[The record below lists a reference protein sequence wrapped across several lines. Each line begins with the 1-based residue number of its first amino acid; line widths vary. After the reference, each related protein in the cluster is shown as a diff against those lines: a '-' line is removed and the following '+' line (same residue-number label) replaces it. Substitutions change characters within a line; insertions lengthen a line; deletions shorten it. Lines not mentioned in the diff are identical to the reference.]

1 MIAVDEA
8 ELDARLTTAEAN
20 VSVMAT
26 NLLALEETP
35 AFTLIRHT
43 TFTGETRAALGA
55 ALDGAA
61 ALWDRASAYGAVV
74 AEARRLRDEQRHPSG
89 ARRQELER
97 LLAGP
102 VHAATADTSGSGLT
116 GRTIFGAGAGA
127 GAVTLDQLGAD
138 LVSSYAAVVQAVRR
152 IDAAWQDQ
160 LPVLQHLDGE
170 LRAAAADATALG
182 LVADRELGTLPERV
196 RDALSAATTDPIGH
210 AATTE
215 GLQREVTALRDGLR
229 SLARSRDQ
237 LPADLARARQEL
249 VTLRLLVARGADAA
263 ERARAKVATP
273 AGVREPLDADELD
286 AAAPRGLGP
295 ELDRI
300 EQAASGGWRAQRAA
314 LDAWFERARALK
326 ARADAVVRANEAP
339 VAARDELRGRL
350 ESYRA
355 MAGAHGAAEDAALT
369 ELYERARAALHTA
382 PADLRAAAPIVVQYM
397 TAVRARAAQ
406 AGGQR

>member
-1 MIAVDEA
+1 MIVVDEA
-8 ELDARLTTAEAN
+8 EIDARLTTAETN
-20 VSVMAT
+20 VSGMAT

-43 TFTGETRAALGA
+43 SFTGETRAALGA
-55 ALDGAA
+55 ALAGAA

-102 VHAATADTSGSGLT
+102 VHAATTDTSGSGLT
-116 GRTIFGAGAGA
+116 GRTIFGAGT
-127 GAVTLDQLGAD
+127 GAVTLDQLGAE
-138 LVSSYAAVVQAVRR
+138 LHSSYAAVVEAVRR

-160 LPVLQHLDGE
+160 LPMLQHLDGE
-170 LRAAAADATALG
+170 LRAAAADAAALG

-196 RDALSAATTDPIGH
+196 HDALSAATTDPIGH
-210 AATTE
+210 VATTDQ
-215 GLQREVTALRDGLR
+215 LRREVTALRDHLR
-229 SLARSRDQ
+229 TLARARDQ
-237 LPADLARARQEL
+237 LPTDLVRARQEL
-249 VTLRLLVARGADAA
+249 VALQLLVARGADAA
-263 ERARAKVATP
+263 ERARAKVKTP
-273 AGVREPLDADELD
+273 AGVRDPLDVAELD

-314 LDAWFERARALK
+314 LDVWFERARALRTK
-326 ARADAVVRANEAP
+326 ADAVVRANEAP

-355 MAGAHGAAEDAALT
+355 MAGAHGAAEDATLT

-382 PADLRAAAPIVVQYM
+382 PADLRAAAPLVVQYM

>member
-1 MIAVDEA
+1 MIVVDEA
-8 ELDARLTTAEAN
+8 EIDARLTTAEAN
-20 VSVMAT
+20 VSGMAT

-43 TFTGETRAALGA
+43 SFTGETRAALGA
-55 ALDGAA
+55 ALAGAA

-102 VHAATADTSGSGLT
+102 VHAATTDTSGSGLT
-116 GRTIFGAGAGA
+116 GRTIFGAGT
-127 GAVTLDQLGAD
+127 GAVTLDQLGAE
-138 LVSSYAAVVQAVRR
+138 LHSSYAAVVEAVRR

-160 LPVLQHLDGE
+160 LPMLQHLDGE
-170 LRAAAADATALG
+170 LRAAAADAAALG

-196 RDALSAATTDPIGH
+196 HDALSAATTDPIGH
-210 AATTE
+210 VATTDQ
-215 GLQREVTALRDGLR
+215 LRREVTALRDHLR
-229 SLARSRDQ
+229 TLARARDQ
-237 LPADLARARQEL
+237 LPTDLVRARQEL
-249 VTLRLLVARGADAA
+249 VALQLLVARGADAA
-263 ERARAKVATP
+263 ERARTKVKTP
-273 AGVREPLDADELD
+273 AGVRDPLDVAELD

-314 LDAWFERARALK
+314 LDVWFERARALRTK
-326 ARADAVVRANEAP
+326 ADAVVRANEAP

-355 MAGAHGAAEDAALT
+355 MAGAHGAAEDATLT

-382 PADLRAAAPIVVQYM
+382 PADLRAAAPLVVQYM

>member
-1 MIAVDEA
+1 MIVVDEA
-8 ELDARLTTAEAN
+8 EIDARLTTAETN
-20 VSVMAT
+20 VSGMAT

-43 TFTGETRAALGA
+43 SFTGETHAALGA
-55 ALDGAA
+55 ALAGAA

-102 VHAATADTSGSGLT
+102 VHAATTDTSGSGLT
-116 GRTIFGAGAGA
+116 GRTIFGAGT
-127 GAVTLDQLGAD
+127 GAVTLDQLGAE
-138 LVSSYAAVVQAVRR
+138 LHSSYAAVVEAVRR
-152 IDAAWQDQ
+152 VDAAWQDQ
-160 LPVLQHLDGE
+160 LPMLQHLDGE
-170 LRAAAADATALG
+170 LRAAAADAAALG

-196 RDALSAATTDPIGH
+196 HDALSAATTDPIGH
-210 AATTE
+210 VATTDQ
-215 GLQREVTALRDGLR
+215 LRREVTALRDHLR
-229 SLARSRDQ
+229 TLARARDQ
-237 LPADLARARQEL
+237 LPTDLVRARQEL
-249 VTLRLLVARGADAA
+249 VALQLLVARGADAA
-263 ERARAKVATP
+263 ERARTKVKTP
-273 AGVREPLDADELD
+273 AGVRDPLDVAELD

-314 LDAWFERARALK
+314 LDVWFERARALRTK
-326 ARADAVVRANEAP
+326 ADAVVRANEAP

-355 MAGAHGAAEDAALT
+355 MAGAHGAAEDATLT

-382 PADLRAAAPIVVQYM
+382 PADLRAAAPLVVQYM

>member
-8 ELDARLTTAEAN
+8 EIDARLTTAEAN
-20 VSVMAT
+20 VSGMAT

-43 TFTGETRAALGA
+43 SFTGETRAALGA
-55 ALDGAA
+55 ALAGAA

-102 VHAATADTSGSGLT
+102 VHAATTDTSGSGLT
-116 GRTIFGAGAGA
+116 GRTIFGAGT
-127 GAVTLDQLGAD
+127 GAVTLDQLGAE
-138 LVSSYAAVVQAVRR
+138 LHSSYAAVVEAVRR
-152 IDAAWQDQ
+152 VDAAWQDQ
-160 LPVLQHLDGE
+160 LPMLQHLDGE
-170 LRAAAADATALG
+170 LRAAAADAAALG

-196 RDALSAATTDPIGH
+196 HDALSAATTDPIGH
-210 AATTE
+210 VATTDQ
-215 GLQREVTALRDGLR
+215 LRREVTALRDHLR
-229 SLARSRDQ
+229 TLARARDQ
-237 LPADLARARQEL
+237 LPTDLVRARQEL
-249 VTLRLLVARGADAA
+249 VALQLLVARGADAA
-263 ERARAKVATP
+263 ERARTKVKTP
-273 AGVREPLDADELD
+273 AGVRDPLDVAELD

-314 LDAWFERARALK
+314 LDVWFERARALRTK
-326 ARADAVVRANEAP
+326 ADAVVRANEAP

-355 MAGAHGAAEDAALT
+355 MAGAHGAAEDATLT

-382 PADLRAAAPIVVQYM
+382 PADLRAAAPLVVQYM

>member
-1 MIAVDEA
+1 MIVVDEA
-8 ELDARLTTAEAN
+8 EIDARLTTAETN
-20 VSVMAT
+20 VSGMAT

-43 TFTGETRAALGA
+43 SFTGETRAALGA
-55 ALDGAA
+55 ALAGAA

-102 VHAATADTSGSGLT
+102 VHAATTDTSGSGLT
-116 GRTIFGAGAGA
+116 GRTIFGAGT
-127 GAVTLDQLGAD
+127 GAVTLDQLGAE
-138 LVSSYAAVVQAVRR
+138 LHSSYAAVVEAVRR
-152 IDAAWQDQ
+152 VDAAWQDQ
-160 LPVLQHLDGE
+160 LPMLQHLDGE
-170 LRAAAADATALG
+170 LRAAAADAAALG

-196 RDALSAATTDPIGH
+196 HDALSAATTDPIGH
-210 AATTE
+210 ATTTDQ
-215 GLQREVTALRDGLR
+215 LRREVTALRDHLR
-229 SLARSRDQ
+229 TLARARDQ
-237 LPADLARARQEL
+237 LPTDLVRARQEL
-249 VTLRLLVARGADAA
+249 VALQLLVARGADAA
-263 ERARAKVATP
+263 ERARTKVKTP
-273 AGVREPLDADELD
+273 AGVRDPLDVAELD

-314 LDAWFERARALK
+314 LDVWFERARALRTK
-326 ARADAVVRANEAP
+326 ADAVVRANEAP

-355 MAGAHGAAEDAALT
+355 MAGAHGAAEDATLT

-382 PADLRAAAPIVVQYM
+382 PADLRAAAPLVVQYM